1 MKVSKAPLH
10 SFLNKSINIEL
21 VSVIL
26 LGINN
31 FMDLHM
37 KMVEKENLKKSN
49 KNYNAHVNNMLLK
62 AKTRVHERKRR
73 TICCCIKRRRI

>member
-1 MKVSKAPLH
+1 MKESSAPLH

-49 KNYNAHVNNMLLK
+49 KNYNALVNNMLRK
-62 AKTRVHERKRR
+62 ANNRVERNRR
-73 TICCCIKRRRI
+73 IICCCIKRRRI